1 MGTLNLII
9 INSVM
14 YISDYLLDHLICGF
28 TGFSLFSFILKLLNG
43 DRRCLL
49 LTLLISSLTVLTF
62 SIDESGIYAT
72 RDAAKNVAK
81 TCSGLTLSESNYF
94 IMTLHQKLDMHLA
107 SFNV

>member
-1 MGTLNLII
+1 
-9 INSVM
+9 M

-49 LTLLISSLTVLTF
+49 LTRLISSLTVLTF

-81 TCSGLTLSESNYF
+81 KQLENLRKQLLHHDARSKTGYAFGF
-94 IMTLHQKLDMHLA
+94 I
-107 SFNV
+107 